1 MRTQSMNEVS
11 SRHQP
16 YDFFWGGGG
25 GGIGIVVMSQKVLCH
40 NFVNLMPVF

>member
-1 MRTQSMNEVS
+1 MHTQSMNEVS

-16 YDFFWGGGG
+16 YDFFLG

>member
-16 YDFFWGGGG
+16 YDFLGGG